1 MDKEP
6 TQQTL
11 DEQLDLISEQL
22 QTEMK
27 RFSNIEALGTAVY
40 LSEAEKQLKDLQDVR
55 TKFLGKKSE
64 FASLKKS
71 IGRVAAE
78 DRASFGQ
85 LVQQTEAIMT
95 ASINEA
101 EQSLKNHIETA
112 RTERDSLDVTIP
124 GRRPRP
130 AAAWHASTP
139 PPRQG
144 M

>member
-22 QTEMK
+22 ETEMK
-27 RFSNIEALGTAVY
+27 RFSNIEALGRAVY

-78 DRASFGQ
+78 DRPSFGQ
-85 LVQQTEAIMT
+85 LRSRITSKPPAPNGT
-95 ASINEA
+95 ASMSRFPDGVRGPDIC
-101 EQSLKNHIETA
+101 T
-112 RTERDSLDVTIP
+112 R
-124 GRRPRP
+124 
-130 AAAWHASTP
+130 
-139 PPRQG
+139 
-144 M
+144 